1 MDILRAIFSICILLI
16 GVFMIQV
23 CINNIA
29 NNKILLL
36 GSGVLLVIG
45 GAVMTIISIL
55 AYKRNK

>member
-1 MDILRAIFSICILLI
+1 
-16 GVFMIQV
+16 MIQV

-55 AYKRNK
+55 AYKRNKW